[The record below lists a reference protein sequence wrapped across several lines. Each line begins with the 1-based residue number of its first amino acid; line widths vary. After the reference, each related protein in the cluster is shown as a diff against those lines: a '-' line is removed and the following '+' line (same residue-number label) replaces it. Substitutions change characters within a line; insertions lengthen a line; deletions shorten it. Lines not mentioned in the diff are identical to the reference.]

1 MADDRTTPRATLGG
15 TILDWSGRKAIGAI
29 LSRLKPRILAT
40 LPPDID
46 PSFGD
51 GPGRDRNLILEG
63 DNLQAL
69 ASLPKYLGKVDFIY
83 ADPPYNTGEEFRYN
97 DKWDDDPND
106 TSLGPVVLVTDTQ
119 RHAKWVSFMLPRLEM
134 MKRFLKPGGVVAVS
148 IDDRELFRLGLLMDQ
163 VFGEENQL
171 GILNWQKKDAPS
183 SDSKHVSPSTEY
195 VLVYANR
202 LELANTGSLGRT
214 DQMNSRYSNP
224 DNDPVGLWRQ
234 NNPTAKSNTPE
245 SNLFYGVQNPFT
257 GDMHYPQPGRQ
268 WARKRSTIKEFL
280 EAWGVPYK
288 EVPGRNPNAMDL
300 VVEGDIS
307 SFSEDLQ
314 IRLQRGAWPRLYWG
328 RDGKSRPNLKAYLD
342 EVKQGRVPMTWLQ
355 EDDTYEPDT
364 IGSASWPLDVT
375 GSNRNAKTMLNA
387 LMGGHGFD
395 TPKPLRLI
403 KTLIQLW
410 CPPNGIVLDPFG
422 GSGTTAHAVLD
433 LNAENGADRSFI
445 LVEPGNPEAK
455 DRQGNPDLFART
467 LTAERIRRVITGEWA
482 DGKPHEPLG
491 GGFTFKTVGQQ
502 INREALGSMERNEII
517 DVIAQIEAGRDP
529 RGFRLE
535 EVGEGFKHL
544 VGRNRSGAAVALVY
558 EGADAS
564 VFDEK
569 AAGEVYAEAEKL
581 GMTPPPAIRVY
592 ARKKLWADSDFEF
605 RQIPDQILIDLGL
618 EDEADLPEGA

>member
-1 MADDRTTPRATLGG
+1 MADKHTPLRATLGG

-97 DKWDDDPND
+97 DKWDEDPND

-134 MKRFLKPGGVVAVS
+134 MKRFLKPGGVIAVS
-148 IDDRELFRLGLLMDQ
+148 IDDREHARLRLLMDQ
-163 VFGEENQL
+163 VFGEGNYL
-171 GILNWQKKDAPS
+171 STVNWQK
-183 SDSKHVSPSTEY
+183 VYSPKSNVRHITSATEY

-202 LELANTGSLGRT
+202 EDLASTGLLGRT
-214 DQMNSRYSNP
+214 GVMDARYKNI
-224 DNDPVGLWRQ
+224 DNDPQGVWAGD
-234 NNPTAKSNTPE
+234 NPTAWVGNKQSANI
-245 SNLFYGVQNPFT
+245 YGIQSPFT
-257 GDMHYPQPGRQ
+257 GEVHYPPQSAAWR
-268 WARKRSTIKEFL
+268 RKKSDVKVWL
-280 EAWGVPYK
+280 EEWGSEYQEAVDATT
-288 EVPGRNPNAMDL
+288 GNPAL
-300 VVEGDIS
+300 LIVGDIAAARVRA
-307 SFSEDLQ
+307 EA
-314 IRLQRGAWPRLYWG
+314 RLAQGTWPTLYFLDGGKG
-328 RDGKSRPNLKAYLD
+328 RPRVKRYLADVKA
-342 EVKQGRVPMTWLQ
+342 GRVAMSYLPE
-355 EDDTYEPDT
+355 EDYRDPEEL
-364 IGSASWPLDVT
+364 GSVQWDHEQSGHSEAGKKL
-375 GSNRNAKTMLNA
+375 LNA
-387 LMGGHGFD
+387 IMGDHGFD
-395 TPKPLRLI
+395 TPKPLKLI
-403 KTLIQLW
+403 KTLVQLW
-410 CPPNGIVLDPFG
+410 CPPQGIVLDPFA
-422 GSGTTAHAVLD
+422 GSGTTAHAVLE
-433 LNAENGADRSFI
+433 LNAETGTDRSFL
-445 LVEPGNPEAK
+445 LVEPGQPEEIQDDGTA
-455 DRQGNPDLFART
+455 DLFART

-482 DGKPHEPLG
+482 DGKEHEPLG